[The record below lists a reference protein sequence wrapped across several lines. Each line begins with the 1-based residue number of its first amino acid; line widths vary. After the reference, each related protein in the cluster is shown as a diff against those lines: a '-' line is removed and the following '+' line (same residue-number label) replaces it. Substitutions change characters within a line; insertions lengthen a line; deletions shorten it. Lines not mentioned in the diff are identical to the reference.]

1 MCSLPRGRHL
11 SIPTEKHGPRV
22 QWPRIVRP
30 PSELCRYTLLPRLLR
45 YIEWTSYLLI
55 FILNTRTRNSH
66 GQLHCTG
73 LQRQIESSWIVY
85 NSIKQISCPRPY
97 YALFFYNTVALE
109 IITSRGPIHSP
120 ASLGRLAIPQGT
132 IKTITKA
139 HNCFVVF
146 FFALRVTDFLSS
158 LFTIKYIDRIQI
170 NCVCISFV
178 QSMSGR

>member
-1 MCSLPRGRHL
+1 MSQDAALYIYTVYARNWVDIKIVCSLPRGRHL

-85 NSIKQISCPRPY
+85 SSIKQISCPRPY
-97 YALFFYNTVALE
+97 YALFFLQHGRPWNNYEPGSNSFASITGASGHSARNYQNYNKSSQL
-109 IITSRGPIHSP
+109 
-120 ASLGRLAIPQGT
+120 L
-132 IKTITKA
+132 
-139 HNCFVVF
+139 CCF
-146 FFALRVTDFLSS
+146 FFRA
-158 LFTIKYIDRIQI
+158 
-170 NCVCISFV
+170 
-178 QSMSGR
+178 SGYGLP